1 MFARYITYKESE
13 VKMSKPYTSGNEIRH
28 ATYYTCITEDSEY
41 DYYKTVEDNETIDLT
56 EWFVENGNVD
66 IHSNCLIIYS
76 IDSKLRISLND
87 SKYISIIPI
96 GHNKEFSYMDVCK
109 FTVHC
114 PVDTKI
120 YFEIQNF

>member
-1 MFARYITYKESE
+1 MFIRSKNKIAVLDTRDNLTKQISLNEYNSCNYYIAIASE
-13 VKMSKPYTSGNEIRH
+13 KIAAIDTRDNNIKQISV
-28 ATYYTCITEDSEY
+28 EDYNKY

-96 GHNKEFSYMDVCK
+96 CSFLLFY
-109 FTVHC
+109 
-114 PVDTKI
+114 
-120 YFEIQNF
+120 